1 MLTPGVDPR
10 GAVVRRGPRP
20 RRRAT
25 ADHRPRRV
33 AAVALSGTERGGPR
47 SPRSYDRRGVPRRSL
62 RCAAEGPT
70 RRGGGRGAAT
80 PGGDG
85 GGGDGAVRRCG
96 LRGGHPATR
105 GRRGLGPRPGDRKSV
120 V

>member
-25 ADHRPRRV
+25 ADLRPRRV

-47 SPRSYDRRGVPRRSL
+47 SPRSYDRRGLPRRAL

-70 RRGGGRGAAT
+70 RRGGGRGAT
-80 PGGDG
+80 SPGGNG
-85 GGGDGAVRRCG
+85 GGGGGAVRR
-96 LRGGHPATR
+96 
-105 GRRGLGPRPGDRKSV
+105 RGLPGGEPGTPGGRG
-120 V
+120 